1 MAYNFDLVEIL
12 QYDHA
17 PLRFGN
23 DFRYAIEKQLSING
37 VLANYTNGAGISG
50 IINKQELLLRSA
62 NDYDDIIL
70 NGVSFGSGKITSIKF
85 EDNNLIRDNRYS
97 FEITCLESGNL
108 FNAVSGYYSGINWD
122 SNTKLIDAFDESLS
136 YSKDADGVQNYS
148 HNIQVR
154 YNRQFPALTGINLG
168 KIFAQNLFN
177 SSGGLFPFLG
187 QYNNLNQYKRLYA
200 ETYNLIDR
208 GCGFSAAA
216 KILPNATGGY
226 SYSLNYNLTLG
237 EDGYCNIDE
246 TCDIQGVFAPRA
258 AWSETGYNTLITG
271 AFNRVNQV
279 YSGYAFSAL
288 SLFSQPLEKSVA
300 TNKYEGKKTF
310 SHRYSN
316 NPRYQSG
323 AIWEYQDE
331 VQKDSA
337 GYVTV
342 TEQGSIKG
350 YGRPSKDK
358 YNSAYNFYNLVAAP
372 GIDGRLSGLYVGF
385 ELYPKTL
392 QTIKESFVRNEI
404 AGEISYSRE
413 KTDNNLYIDVSG
425 IKKSEVDVSISYP
438 VHLFQNFSVFNQREL
453 EQSQYT
459 CTQGNVSI
467 SVKLRGKRTSVVQNY
482 LDFCRPIITQYA
494 TFGTDTYLEGL
505 SYDTAP
511 LSNSFNMNA
520 NYKFISG
527 YKLSTDLKLS

>member
-1 MAYNFDLVEIL
+1 MGYNFDQVEIL
-12 QYDHA
+12 QYNHT
-17 PLRFGN
+17 PKSFGQ

-37 VLANYTNGAGISG
+37 VLTNYTNGSGVSG
-50 IINKQELLLRSA
+50 IINKQELLLQSA
-62 NDYDDIIL
+62 NDYNDIIL
-70 NGVSFGSGKITSIKF
+70 NGVSFGSGKITSIQL
-85 EDNNLIRDNRYS
+85 EDNNIIRDNRYS
-97 FEITCLESGNL
+97 FDIEILESGNL

-136 YSKDADGVQNYS
+136 YSKDSDGTQNYS

-168 KIFAQNLFN
+168 KLFAQNLFN

-208 GCGFSAAA
+208 GCGFSAVA

-226 SYSLNYNLTLG
+226 SYGLSYNLTLG

-246 TCDIQGVFAPRA
+246 TCDIQGVYAPRA
-258 AWSETGYNTLITG
+258 AWAETGYNTLITG
-271 AFNRVNQV
+271 VFSRVNQV
-279 YSGYAFSAL
+279 YSGYAFSTL
-288 SLFSQPLEKSVA
+288 SLFSQPLEKSIT

-310 SHRYSN
+310 SHRFSN

-323 AIWEYQDE
+323 ATWEYQDE
-331 VQKDSA
+331 VQKDNA

-342 TEQGSIKG
+342 TEQGNIKG
-350 YGRPSKDK
+350 YGRPLKDK
-358 YNSAYNFYNLVAAP
+358 YNSAYNFYNLIAAP
-372 GIDGRLSGLYVGF
+372 GIDGRLSGIYTGF
-385 ELYPKTL
+385 EPYPKSL
-392 QTIKESFVRNEI
+392 QTIRESFVRNEI

-425 IKKSEVDVSISYP
+425 MKKSEVDVSISYP
-438 VHLFQNFSVFNQREL
+438 VHLFQTFDVYNVKQL
-453 EQSQYT
+453 EQTQYT
-459 CTQGNVSI
+459 STQGNVSI
-467 SVKLRGKRTSVVQNY
+467 SIKLRGKRTSAVQTY
-482 LDFCRPIITQYA
+482 LDFCRPIVTQYA
-494 TFGTDTYLEGL
+494 TFGTDPYLEGL
-505 SYDTAP
+505 SYQTQP

-520 NYKFISG
+520 NYRFLSG
-527 YKLSTDLKLS
+527 HKGKDDLRLS